1 MTFRNE
7 TAAATT
13 ASKRNRI
20 RAAVVGGALLAAP
33 VAGLVTAN
41 SASAADVATWDKV
54 AQCESGGNWS
64 INTGNGF
71 YGGLQFT
78 SSTWAAF
85 GGTAYAAQAN
95 LATKA
100 QQIAVAE
107 KVLASQ
113 GPGAWPVCSVKAGL
127 TKGGTPAQVD
137 TSAGSSSSTST
148 SKSTSSNSSAS
159 SSSTSSKSNT
169 AAADTSAK
177 ASRSE
182 TRAQAPKAQESAPA
196 KQDAPKQAPKD
207 KPAAAANTAK
217 GSYTVK
223 SGDTLSKIAAGLGVD
238 WHSLYNNNTGVVGGN
253 PDLIFPGQVLSV

>member
-13 ASKRNRI
+13 ASKRNRV

-127 TKGGTPAQVD
+127 TKGGAPAQVD
-137 TSAGSSSSTST
+137 TSAGSSSSTS
-148 SKSTSSNSSAS
+148 SKSTTSSSSAS
-159 SSSTSSKSNT
+159 SSSTASSTAKSNT
-169 AAADTSAK
+169 VVNNSAK
-177 ASRSE
+177 APAVQ
-182 TRAQAPKAQESAPA
+182 TPKVQPSTSA
-196 KQDAPKQAPKD
+196 KQDAPKQQTWKN
-207 KPAAAANTAK
+207 KSGAAANTAK
-217 GSYTVK
+217 GNTYTVK

-238 WHSLYNNNTGVVGGN
+238 WHSLYNKNTGVIGGN
-253 PDLIFPGQVLSV
+253 PDLILPGQVLSV

>member
-13 ASKRNRI
+13 TVSKRNRV

-54 AQCESGGNWS
+54 AQCESSGNWS

-100 QQIAVAE
+100 QQISVAE

-127 TKGGTPAQVD
+127 TKGGAPAQVD
-137 TSAGSSSSTST
+137 TSAGSSSTSTST
-148 SKSTSSNSSAS
+148 SSNTAKSTSSNTA
-159 SSSTSSKSNT
+159 KSNT
-169 AAADTSAK
+169 AAADNSAQ

-182 TRAQAPKAQESAPA
+182 TRAQAPKAQQSAPA
-196 KQDAPKQAPKD
+196 KQDAPKQTWKN
-207 KPAAAANTAK
+207 KSGAAANT
-217 GSYTVK
+217 YTVK

-238 WHSLYNNNTGVVGGN
+238 WHALYNNNTGVVGGN
-253 PDLIFPGQVLSV
+253 PDLILPGQVLSV

>member
-13 ASKRNRI
+13 ATKRNRV
-20 RAAVVGGALLAAP
+20 RAAVVGGALLAVP

-41 SASAADVATWDKV
+41 SASAADVSTWDKV
-54 AQCESGGNWS
+54 AMCESTGNWS

-85 GGTAYAAQAN
+85 GGTAYAPQAN

-100 QQIAVAE
+100 QQIAIAE

-113 GPGAWPVCSVKAGL
+113 GPGAWPVCSVQAGL
-127 TKGGTPAQVD
+127 TKGGAPAQVD
-137 TSAGSSSSTST
+137 TSSS
-148 SKSTSSNSSAS
+148 S
-159 SSSTSSKSNT
+159 SSSTSSKSTSSSSKSTSSKSNT
-169 AAADTSAK
+169 ATSDDTAK

-182 TRAQAPKAQESAPA
+182 SRAQAPKAAAQE
-196 KQDAPKQAPKD
+196 APKQTWKN
-207 KPAAAANTAK
+207 KSAAATGTNTSG

-223 SGDTLSKIAAGLGVD
+223 SGDTLSKIADSLGVD
-238 WHSLYNNNTGVVGGN
+238 WHTLYSNNSGVVGGN
-253 PDLIFPGQVLSV
+253 PDLIYPGQVLSV

>member
-7 TAAATT
+7 TAATTT

-54 AQCESGGNWS
+54 AQCESSGNWS

-85 GGTAYAAQAN
+85 GGTAYAPQAN

-127 TKGGTPAQVD
+127 TKGGAPAQVD
-137 TSAGSSSSTST
+137 TSAGSSTSSSAST
-148 SKSTSSNSSAS
+148 SKPAPSNNAATSNTAK
-159 SSSTSSKSNT
+159 TNTAKSNT

-182 TRAQAPKAQESAPA
+182 ARAQAPKAQ
-196 KQDAPKQAPKD
+196 QDAPKQTGTNKSG
-207 KPAAAANTAK
+207 AAVNT
-217 GSYTVK
+217 YTVK

-238 WHSLYNNNTGVVGGN
+238 WHALYNNNSGVVGGN
-253 PDLIFPGQVLSV
+253 PDLIFPGQVLNV

>member
-13 ASKRNRI
+13 TPKRNRV
-20 RAAVVGGALLAAP
+20 RAAVIGGALLAAP

-41 SASAADVATWDKV
+41 TASAADVSTWDKV
-54 AQCESGGNWS
+54 AQCESTGNWS

-85 GGTAYAAQAN
+85 GGTAYAPQAN
-95 LATKA
+95 QATKA

-113 GPGAWPVCSVKAGL
+113 GPGAWPVCSVQAGL
-127 TKGGTPAQVD
+127 TQGGAAAQVD
-137 TSAGSSSSTST
+137 TSSSSSSASS
-148 SKSTSSNSSAS
+148 SKSTSSS
-159 SSSTSSKSNT
+159 SSSSNT
-169 AAADTSAK
+169 STSTKSAK
-177 ASRSE
+177 SATTQTDSGSDAAS
-182 TRAQAPKAQESAPA
+182 
-196 KQDAPKQAPKD
+196 
-207 KPAAAANTAK
+207 ANTSGSGKYSSGQGHQSWKKSSTATTSG

-223 SGDTLSKIAAGLGVD
+223 SGDTLGAIAAANGTTVD
-238 WHSLYNNNTGVVGGN
+238 ALYSANAQVIGASADV
-253 PDLIFPGQVLSV
+253 IYPGQVLSL